1 MTKIQPGLIQLRA
14 NDPLPPLNMAWGPET
29 LAPGLLAIGGG
40 LSVARLLEA
49 YGQACFPWYSEG
61 QPVMWW
67 NTDPRMVLKVDEF
80 KFHDSLR
87 KLLKQLLKKKHL
99 EIRVNHDFS
108 KIIQACSSAAR
119 NGQNGTWI
127 VNDMV
132 NAYQRLHEAGFAH
145 SIETWIH
152 GELRGG
158 LYFVS
163 IGKAVFGESMFS
175 LEPNA
180 SKLALAALICMC
192 KIEQVSMIDCQQ
204 NTRHLASL
212 GARPIQRL
220 LFYDHVC
227 LAKNSPNIH
236 WRFEPL
242 YWNQLMLEYQKT

>member
-1 MTKIQPGLIQLRA
+1 MTEPHPRLIQLRVD
-14 NDPLPPLNMAWGPET
+14 DPLPPLNMAWGSESV
-29 LAPGLLAIGGG
+29 APGLLAVGGG

-67 NTDPRMVLKVDEF
+67 STDPRMVLVVDEF

-87 KLLKQLLKKKHL
+87 KLVKQLLSKQEI
-99 EIRVNHDFS
+99 EIRVNHDFA
-108 KIIQACSSAAR
+108 KIIQSCSSARR

-127 VNDMV
+127 VNDMLK
-132 NAYQRLHEAGFAH
+132 AYQKLHQAGFAH

-175 LEPNA
+175 LEANA

-192 KIEQVSMIDCQQ
+192 KMEKVRMIDCQQ

-212 GARPIQRL
+212 GAKPIQRQ

-227 LAKNSPNIH
+227 EEKNSPNIH

-242 YWNQLMLEYQKT
+242 YWNRLMLEHRKT